1 MNRAIPSARLSVL
14 PAAGLVAAAL
24 VGACAEDLPTVD
36 VAIDVIEQIEALEGK
51 GEGSRAVEAAGR
63 VVIGDAAGAHL
74 EGRARSFDLGG
85 DLLDA
90 ASFADTAVILSAGGL
105 FFVEGEEIRPSP
117 LSSSLP
123 TIPAFIEA
131 CGDRLILGSD
141 GALFSYTI
149 AGEAASLAELDVGV
163 RGFTTASCTGDVL
176 LAVAPPRL
184 VEIELGSEGTGGG
197 GARAARDLGIEG
209 VSSAAFALT
218 RVLFRARDTVAR
230 VDEPG
235 RALTAGALGLFGA
248 GGVAWAPTSAGLLV
262 SDDAGALATTR
273 PAIHAPA
280 WLFPLPDGK
289 ALIVDDR
296 GQVGRVE
303 RGRAVFIEGVRANSL
318 LEAPVTVE
326 VKASHDATVSVT
338 LDDAPAEATFAL
350 DPALLAVG
358 AHTIAAEARFDD
370 GVVARREVVFFAGAF
385 DVPTW
390 NEHIRPLY
398 ESVCSRCH
406 SVQGGAHL
414 LDTSDRW
421 RAEIDRIVSALDNRL
436 MPPDEPLASED
447 VSRVRLWRATG
458 MEE

>member
-1 MNRAIPSARLSVL
+1 MHA
-14 PAAGLVAAAL
+14 AAGLAAAAL

-36 VAIDVIEQIEALEGK
+36 VAIDVIEVIDVVEGK
-51 GEGSRAVEAAGR
+51 DEGSRAVEAAGQ

-74 EGRARSFDLGG
+74 EGRTRSFDLGG
-85 DLLDA
+85 ELLDA

-105 FFVEGEEIRPSP
+105 FFVDGEEILPSP
-117 LSSSLP
+117 LLSSLP
-123 TIPAFIEA
+123 AVPAFIEA
-131 CGDRLILGSD
+131 CGERLILGSD
-141 GALFSYTI
+141 GALFSYAI
-149 AGEAASLAELDVGV
+149 AGEAATLAELDVGV

-184 VEIELGSEGTGGG
+184 VEIELGTELGTELGIEAGSG
-197 GARAARDLGIEG
+197 VRAARDLGIEG
-209 VSSAAFALT
+209 VSSAAFART
-218 RVLFRARDTVAR
+218 QVLFRARDTVAR

-262 SDDAGALATTR
+262 SDEAGALATTR
-273 PAIHAPA
+273 PAMPAPA
-280 WLFPLPDGK
+280 WLFPLPEGK

-338 LDDAPAEATFAL
+338 LDGAPAEATFSL
-350 DPALLAVG
+350 NPALLAVG
-358 AHTIAAEARFDD
+358 AHTITAEARFDD
-370 GVVARREVVFFAGAF
+370 GAVARREVVFFAGAF

-436 MPPDEPLASED
+436 MPPDEPLGSED